1 MSEASDTMEILHQ
14 NLIDAGCS
22 KDLIETCMELA
33 KANKWKR
40 LLPLLAKQRINL
52 LDSVHDGQ
60 KQIDCLDFLVYSI
73 NKKHIQEDLCNG
85 SKIELDSGTESCTG
99 MG

>member
-1 MSEASDTMEILHQ
+1 MAEASDIMGILHQ

-22 KDLIETCMELA
+22 EDLTRSCMELA
-33 KANKWKR
+33 KVNQWDCILS
-40 LLPLLAKQRINL
+40 LLSKQRTNL

-73 NKKHIQEDLCNG
+73 HKKHI
-85 SKIELDSGTESCTG
+85 
-99 MG
+99 

>member
-1 MSEASDTMEILHQ
+1 MGILHQ
-14 NLIDAGCS
+14 NPVDAGCS

-40 LLPLLAKQRINL
+40 LLTLLAKQRINL

-60 KQIDCLDFLVYSI
+60 KQIDCPDFLVYSI
-73 NKKHIQEDLCNG
+73 NKKHI
-85 SKIELDSGTESCTG
+85 
-99 MG
+99 

>member
-1 MSEASDTMEILHQ
+1 MSDASDTMGILHQ
-14 NLIDAGCS
+14 NLVDAGCS

-60 KQIDCLDFLVYSI
+60 KQIDCLDFLVYRI
-73 NKKHIQEDLCNG
+73 NKKHI
-85 SKIELDSGTESCTG
+85 
-99 MG
+99 

>member
-52 LDSVHDGQ
+52 LNSVHDGQ

-73 NKKHIQEDLCNG
+73 NKKHI
-85 SKIELDSGTESCTG
+85 
-99 MG
+99 

>member
-1 MSEASDTMEILHQ
+1 MAEASDTMGILHQ

-22 KDLIETCMELA
+22 RDLVETCMELA
-33 KANKWKR
+33 KADQWNR
-40 LLPLLAKQRINL
+40 ILSLLAGQRVNL

-73 NKKHIQEDLCNG
+73 NKKHIYEKLNNG
-85 SKIELDSGTESCTG
+85 SKIEFGTG

>member
-1 MSEASDTMEILHQ
+1 MSEASDTMGILHQ
-14 NLIDAGCS
+14 NLVDAGCS
-22 KDLIETCMELA
+22 KDLIETCMEVA

-73 NKKHIQEDLCNG
+73 NKKHI
-85 SKIELDSGTESCTG
+85 
-99 MG
+99 

>member
-1 MSEASDTMEILHQ
+1 MSEASDTIGILHQ
-14 NLIDAGCS
+14 NLVDAGCS

-40 LLPLLAKQRINL
+40 LLPLLSKQRINL

-60 KQIDCLDFLVYSI
+60 KQIDCPDFLVYSI
-73 NKKHIQEDLCNG
+73 NKKHI
-85 SKIELDSGTESCTG
+85 
-99 MG
+99 

>member
-1 MSEASDTMEILHQ
+1 MGILHQ

-33 KANKWKR
+33 KENKWKC
-40 LLPLLAKQRINL
+40 LLPLLSKQRINL
-52 LDSVHDGQ
+52 LDSVHNGQ

-73 NKKHIQEDLCNG
+73 NKKHI
-85 SKIELDSGTESCTG
+85 
-99 MG
+99 

>member
-1 MSEASDTMEILHQ
+1 MSEASDTMGILHQ
-14 NLIDAGCS
+14 NLVDAGCS

-40 LLPLLAKQRINL
+40 LLPLLAKQRNNL

-73 NKKHIQEDLCNG
+73 NKKHI
-85 SKIELDSGTESCTG
+85 
-99 MG
+99 

>member
-1 MSEASDTMEILHQ
+1 MSEAPDTIGILHQ
-14 NLIDAGCS
+14 NLVDAGCS

-73 NKKHIQEDLCNG
+73 NKKHI
-85 SKIELDSGTESCTG
+85 
-99 MG
+99 

>member
-1 MSEASDTMEILHQ
+1 MSEVSDTMGILHQ

-33 KANKWKR
+33 KENKWKC
-40 LLPLLAKQRINL
+40 LLPLLSKQRINL
-52 LDSVHDGQ
+52 LDSVHNGQ

-73 NKKHIQEDLCNG
+73 NKKHI
-85 SKIELDSGTESCTG
+85 
-99 MG
+99 

>member
-1 MSEASDTMEILHQ
+1 MAEASDTMGILHQ
-14 NLIDAGCS
+14 NLVDAGCS

-73 NKKHIQEDLCNG
+73 NKKHI
-85 SKIELDSGTESCTG
+85 
-99 MG
+99 

>member
-1 MSEASDTMEILHQ
+1 MSEASDTMGILHQ
-14 NLIDAGCS
+14 NLVDAGCS

-52 LDSVHDGQ
+52 LDSVYDGQ

-73 NKKHIQEDLCNG
+73 NKKHI
-85 SKIELDSGTESCTG
+85 
-99 MG
+99 

>member
-1 MSEASDTMEILHQ
+1 MSKASDTMEILHQ

-22 KDLIETCMELA
+22 KDLIETCMKFA
-33 KANKWKR
+33 KENRWNCI
-40 LLPLLAKQRINL
+40 LPLLSKQRINL

-73 NKKHIQEDLCNG
+73 HKKHI
-85 SKIELDSGTESCTG
+85 
-99 MG
+99 

>member
-1 MSEASDTMEILHQ
+1 
-14 NLIDAGCS
+14 
-22 KDLIETCMELA
+22 MELA

-60 KQIDCLDFLVYSI
+60 KQIDCLDFLSLQDIVDSEKIGIIGICGWGGMAINTAGSI
-73 NKKHIQEDLCNG
+73 PV
-85 SKIELDSGTESCTG
+85 SKQRLPLQCMI
-99 MG
+99 

>member
-1 MSEASDTMEILHQ
+1 MSEASDTMGILHQ
-14 NLIDAGCS
+14 NLVDAGCS

-60 KQIDCLDFLVYSI
+60 KQIDCPDFLVYSI
-73 NKKHIQEDLCNG
+73 NKKHI
-85 SKIELDSGTESCTG
+85 
-99 MG
+99 

>member
-1 MSEASDTMEILHQ
+1 MSEASDAMGILHQ
-14 NLIDAGCS
+14 NLVDAGCS

-52 LDSVHDGQ
+52 LD
-60 KQIDCLDFLVYSI
+60 
-73 NKKHIQEDLCNG
+73 
-85 SKIELDSGTESCTG
+85 
-99 MG
+99 